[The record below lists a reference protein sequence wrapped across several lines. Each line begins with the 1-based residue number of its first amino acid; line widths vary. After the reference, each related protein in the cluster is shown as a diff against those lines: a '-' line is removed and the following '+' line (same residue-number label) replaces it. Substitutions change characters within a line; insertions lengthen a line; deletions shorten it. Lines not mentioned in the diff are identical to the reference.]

1 MIRIFAD
8 STCDLSDE
16 LIDKY
21 NITIIPLSIILGDK
35 AYRDKVEIT
44 PDEIYKWSDEN
55 NTTPK
60 TSCPTIEQVI
70 EKFKP
75 VIDAGDEI
83 IVFAISEDMSTTA
96 NVMRI
101 AAEELDAEDKI
112 TVIDSMNLSTGI
124 GLQVLKACELVEKQ
138 MDRAQ
143 IESEINRIIP
153 FVRASFVVD
162 TLTYLHRG
170 GRCSATAA
178 FFGNA
183 LKLKPKIVV
192 ENGKMDAANKYRGLA
207 KKVIL
212 NYVKD
217 MEEKIKTADPSRIFI
232 THSGCEQEIIDS
244 VYNYL
249 KEMNYFKEIYITRA
263 GGVISSHC
271 GYGTLGVLFI
281 EKDK

>member
-1 MIRIFAD
+1 MKIKIITD
-8 STCDLSDE
+8 STNDLGRDLLE
-16 LIDKY
+16 QLNIDV
-21 NITIIPLSIILGDK
+21 IPLTVNFDEESYLDS
-35 AYRDKVEIT
+35 VEIT
-44 PDEIYKWSDEN
+44 TKELYEKVEAKGQL
-55 NTTPK
+55 PK
-60 TSCPTIEQVI
+60 TAAVPIQKFIDVF
-70 EKFKP
+70 EKY
-75 VIDAGDEI
+75 INEGYEI
-83 IVFAISEDMSTTA
+83 VYTGISKLLSRTFENAYFAAQEV
-96 NVMRI
+96 NP
-101 AAEELDAEDKI
+101 EKI
-112 TVIDSMNLSTGI
+112 HLVDSMNLSTGI